1 MSAPPGPRRDR
12 EPERIVRIEKL
23 APTGEGIVRTEDGV
37 GFVDRALP
45 GELVAT
51 IVYQVKKKF
60 WRGRV
65 AALREPSPDRVEGRH
80 AGCAGCDWAHFEP
93 GAARRAKRTLF
104 LETMQ
109 RLSRLDPAL
118 FGELP
123 VEASPAAHRLRT
135 RLHAARGALGYFAPG
150 THRVVP
156 AGDCEA
162 IAAPTRAL
170 LPAIESAVA
179 KTRGEVTEV
188 ALLENIPGDR
198 RLVRAT
204 LSGAPREA
212 AELAAALASDFQ
224 GVTVRGP
231 DGAVLVARGD
241 DRLTLTVEG
250 RAFRVSVDTFFQGNR
265 HLVGP
270 LSAAVREAARRAPP
284 GDALDAF
291 GGAGLFAGALLDA
304 GHRATSVEADA
315 GAAEDA
321 ALSLEDWPD
330 RERCETSACDIDAF
344 LAQDDRRFSCVVAD
358 PPRAGLGLELSR
370 ELARRAQNVFLYVSC
385 DPATLGRDLTVLL
398 AEGFSV
404 REARLFDL
412 FPLTHR
418 VEALVALERTA

>member
-1 MSAPPGPRRDR
+1 MSAPEEGR
-12 EPERIVRIEKL
+12 ERERIVRIEKL
-23 APTGEGIVRTEDGV
+23 APTGEGIVRTGEGV

-65 AALREPSPDRVEGRH
+65 AAVREPSPDRVEGRH

-123 VEASPAAHRLRT
+123 VEPSPAAHRLRT
-135 RLHAARGALGYFAPG
+135 RLHGARGALGYFAPG

-188 ALLENIPGDR
+188 GLLEDIPGDR

-204 LSGAPREA
+204 LTGAPREA
-212 AELAAALASDFQ
+212 AELAAALAADFQ

-231 DGAVLVARGD
+231 DGAVLVARGE
-241 DRLTLTVEG
+241 DRLALAVEG
-250 RAFRVSVDTFFQGNR
+250 RSFRVSVDTFFQGNR

-304 GHRATSVEADA
+304 GHRATSVEADP

-321 ALSLEDWPD
+321 ARSLEDWPD
-330 RERCETSACDIDAF
+330 RERCETSASDIETF

-358 PPRAGLGLELSR
+358 PPRAGLGPDLSR
-370 ELARRAQNVFLYVSC
+370 ELARRAQNVFVYVSC
-385 DPATLGRDLTVLL
+385 DPATLGRDLAALL
-398 AEGFSV
+398 AEGLSI

-418 VEALVALERTA
+418 VEALVALERAA